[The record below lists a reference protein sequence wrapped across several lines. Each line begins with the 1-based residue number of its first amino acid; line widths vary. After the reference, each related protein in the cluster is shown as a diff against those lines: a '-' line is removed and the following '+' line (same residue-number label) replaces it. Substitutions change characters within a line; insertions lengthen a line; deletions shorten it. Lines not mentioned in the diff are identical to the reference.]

1 MGSQRKLAPSR
12 RTSVTMATSK
22 ALLSSA
28 MTTSHVQLL
37 SLWSVASATEELNPY
52 NFISI
57 P

>member
-12 RTSVTMATSK
+12 RTSVTMATAK